1 MTTLAEGCILKMQRR
16 CQNTQNVVFPGK
28 LRFTILWLLTPDWVE
43 GGEEIT
49 IIITTA
55 ITAISFNKFPDF
67 FFFFLFGGGGK
78 RKGGRRVGCDN
89 LRRMP

>member
-16 CQNTQNVVFPGK
+16 CQNTRNVVFPGK

-67 FFFFLFGGGGK
+67 FFFFSFWRWGEEK
-78 RKGGRRVGCDN
+78 RWKKGG
-89 LRRMP
+89 L